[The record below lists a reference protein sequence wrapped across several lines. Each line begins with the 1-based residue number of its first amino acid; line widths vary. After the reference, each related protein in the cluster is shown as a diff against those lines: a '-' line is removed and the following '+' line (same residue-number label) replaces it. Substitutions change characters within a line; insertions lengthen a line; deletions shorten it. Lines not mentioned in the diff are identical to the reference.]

1 MGTMTVE
8 VKKCDL
14 DCSLKAVYIGNIT
27 KKHSLI

>member
-14 DCSLKAVYIGNIT
+14 DFSLKAVYIGNIT
-27 KKHSLI
+27 KKT

>member
-14 DCSLKAVYIGNIT
+14 DCFLKAVYIGNIT
-27 KKHSLI
+27 KKT